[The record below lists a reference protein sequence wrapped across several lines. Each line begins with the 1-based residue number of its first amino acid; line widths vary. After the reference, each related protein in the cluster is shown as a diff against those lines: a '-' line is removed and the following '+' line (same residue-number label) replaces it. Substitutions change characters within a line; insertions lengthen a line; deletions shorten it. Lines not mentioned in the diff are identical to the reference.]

1 MLKLSINNKKQN
13 QKIECTLYLAP
24 AADNKTKD
32 CSCYSHE
39 DCGGVND
46 WEKHSGSYLS
56 GYTSLGN
63 VAFETLK
70 EAREKCDELSLT
82 DCGGITFVPDVG
94 YQPRQGDS
102 QGARPSSKGEVS
114 FRRPNA
120 GKLYHSLSYQRLW
133 SISYGP

>member
-1 MLKLSINNKKQN
+1 MLSTTVYKQQKQN
-13 QKIECTLYLAP
+13 QKIECTLYLDQS
-24 AADNKTKD
+24 ADNKTKD
-32 CSCYSHE
+32 CSCYSRE
-39 DCGGVND
+39 DCGYD
-46 WEKHSGSYLS
+46 WEKHSGFYLS
-56 GYTSLGN
+56 GFTSLGN

-102 QGARPSSKGEVS
+102 QGVKLSSKGEIS

-120 GKLYHSLSYQRLW
+120 GKQ
-133 SISYGP
+133 I